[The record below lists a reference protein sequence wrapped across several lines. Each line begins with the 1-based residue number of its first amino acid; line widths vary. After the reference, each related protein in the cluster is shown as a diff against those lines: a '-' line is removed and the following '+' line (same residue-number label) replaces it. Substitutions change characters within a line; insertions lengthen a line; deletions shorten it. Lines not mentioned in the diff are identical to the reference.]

1 MKIVLSGGVK
11 TVNIRDGVAKKFQ
24 SSGDEF
30 IVENF
35 IDSIETIFTRGD
47 SFDKALITEQSISK
61 DGAIKSEEELR
72 QRVNNFAS
80 SSANRNRKNESY
92 VFLVQSEEMAE
103 LISDETFLIKNS
115 SVVVLKT
122 PPYSVNFFVTLLVND
137 ITKIPEN
144 LVYKPSA
151 VTSEVEEATAEVQGD
166 PFQEAPDSQ
175 FVQQVQPQNSFDTE
189 VAGGDLGLFDDSDLP
204 LPVDSDEY
212 TVQDSMNTPVMGNE
226 MQRQVMSSNQS
237 PMGSIPGFDTQDY
250 DDVQEYDN
258 QGYGTNGNMSGA
270 GQIQSGVPGF
280 DDYDTPVQN
289 NVTQTG
295 VQFMDEQQQQS
306 IPGFDDE
313 DYGVT
318 QNGLRSDGQDL
329 YNGFDG
335 SNIGPL
341 TSPAGSAVGLAMG
354 TAVGAAAVAA
364 MSNSD
369 TNNFSED
376 FYDDSAAQQQN
387 TQHQINDMGV
397 GYNNGQN
404 VQSQQAVNNG
414 NHYETMQAGQGQ
426 KMPSSRLKGGLNVQ
440 KVKDAL
446 KPFAA
451 RGNSIVVTGCGGCG
465 TSTVAHNLANMVCQL
480 GYTALLVDMDTK
492 GRSQSY
498 MSRAAYENMDSDGAN
513 LMAAVNS
520 SNGINTHFS
529 VIRQGL
535 HLLTMGLG
543 ADTAPVDELL
553 HKEKISRF
561 VNLAK
566 SSHNFVIYDVPFDD
580 ATNFLSDLTY
590 TADNLVVV
598 VDTSNWGIVKAMLN
612 ICNISSE
619 DMQDVVFKRT
629 QLVFNKLRNLHKV
642 MGNKIKTGVDIL
654 RVMDK
659 QVLDLIGDD
668 PGFHFENLKI
678 SGIINDDPN
687 IEDCWFEEVQYS
699 DSKRGQQ
706 VFLELLYNIVMNK

>member
-11 TVNIRDGVAKKFQ
+11 TVNIRDGVSKKFQ

-61 DGAIKSEEELR
+61 DGSIKSEEELR

-80 SSANRNRKNESY
+80 SSANRNRKNETY

-103 LISDETFLIKNS
+103 LIIDETFTIKNQ

-144 LVYKPSA
+144 LIYKPAA
-151 VTSEVEEATAEVQGD
+151 VTSEIEEVTAEVQGD
-166 PFQEAPDSQ
+166 PFQEAPDNEFSQ
-175 FVQQVQPQNSFDTE
+175 TMQPQNSFNPE
-189 VAGGDLGLFDDSDLP
+189 VAGGAMGLFDDSDLP
-204 LPVDSDEY
+204 LPVEGDEY
-212 TVQDSMNTPVMGNE
+212 TGQNSMNTPVMGSE
-226 MQRQVMSSNQS
+226 MQSQAISNNNAQGS
-237 PMGSIPGFDTQDY
+237 INSIPGFDTQDY
-250 DDVQEYDN
+250 DDVSEYDN
-258 QGYGTNGNMSGA
+258 QGYGTDPSMQGMD
-270 GQIQSGVPGF
+270 QTQGVVTGF
-280 DDYDTPVQN
+280 DDYGTPAQTN
-289 NVTQTG
+289 NMQQG
-295 VQFMDEQQQQS
+295 VEFMQSPQQS
-306 IPGFDDE
+306 IPGFDDD
-313 DYGVT
+313 DYGA
-318 QNGLRSDGQDL
+318 QQSGPRSDGQDL
-329 YNGFDG
+329 YNGFDS
-335 SNIGPL
+335 SNNGPL
-341 TSPAGSAVGLAMG
+341 TAAAGAAVGLAMG
-354 TAVGAAAVAA
+354 AAIGAN
-364 MSNSD
+364 MNNGGDD
-369 TNNFSED
+369 TFSQD
-376 FYDDSAAQQQN
+376 FYDESAAQQQAN
-387 TQHQINDMGV
+387 QMNGMGV
-397 GYNNGQN
+397 GQVPTNNMQN
-404 VQSQQAVNNG
+404 QQQMNTNNY
-414 NHYETMQAGQGQ
+414 YETMQPGQGQ
-426 KMPSSRLKGGLNVQ
+426 RMPSSRLSGGLSVQ

-465 TSTVAHNLANMVCQL
+465 TSMVAHNLANMVCQL

-492 GRSQSY
+492 GRAQSY

-520 SNGINTHFS
+520 STGINTHFS

-619 DMQDVVFKRT
+619 DMQDVVFKRA

-642 MGNKIKTGVDIL
+642 MGSKIKTGVDIL
-654 RVMDK
+654 KVMDK

-668 PGFHFENLKI
+668 PGFYFESLKI